1 MNLKN
6 FILVCGHYGCGKTNF
21 AMNLALDYRKR
32 GEEVTLVDMDLVNP
46 YFRCSDYR
54 EFLAENGI
62 ELIAPT
68 YGGTNL
74 DLPSLPSNVNAM
86 FLKEGRVIVDVG
98 GDDVGATVLGRFRDK
113 LAEIDYDCLYLVNM
127 YRNLTQ
133 TPDEALEVLREIE
146 AVSTVRATH
155 IVNNSHLKSE
165 TTIRKIRESLPFA
178 AETAKLAGVDLIAT
192 TMPEIMFYESCALD
206 GFEKDITGELFPVSI
221 LVKTNWE

>member
-1 MNLKN
+1 MLNLKN

-21 AMNLALDYRKR
+21 AMNLALDFKNT

-54 EFLAENGI
+54 DFLDESGI

-74 DLPSLPSNVNAM
+74 DLPSLPANVNAM
-86 FLKEGRVIVDVG
+86 FLKKGRVIVDVG
-98 GDDVGATVLGRFRDK
+98 GDDVGATVLGRFRDR
-113 LAEIDYDCLYLVNM
+113 LSEIDYDCLYLVNM

-133 TPDEALEVLREIE
+133 TPEDALQVLHEIE
-146 AVSTVRATH
+146 NVSTVRATH
-155 IVNNSHLKSE
+155 VVNNSHLKNE
-165 TTIRKIRESLPFA
+165 TTVDRILASADFA
-178 AETAKLAGVDLIAT
+178 KETAKMAGVDVAAT
-192 TMPEIMFYESCALD
+192 TVPKELL
-206 GFEKDITGELFPVSI
+206 EKQKNLAEFTKKSGELYPVSI

>member
-1 MNLKN
+1 MLGLKN

-21 AMNLALDYRKR
+21 AMNLALDYKSR

-54 EFLAENGI
+54 AFLDEKGI

-74 DLPSLPSNVNAM
+74 DLPSLPSNINAM
-86 FLKEGRVIVDVG
+86 FIKEGRVIVDVG

-113 LAEIDYDCLYLVNM
+113 LSGIDYDCLYLVNM

-133 TPDEALEVLREIE
+133 KPEEALEVLREIE
-146 AVSTVRATH
+146 AVSGIRATH

-165 TTIRKIRESLPFA
+165 TTKEKILASSGFA
-178 AETAKLAGVDLIAT
+178 AQTAKMADVDVIAT
-192 TMPEIMFYESCALD
+192 VIPETLENEFAACGGSLKES
-206 GFEKDITGELFPVSI
+206 GELYPVSI